1 MSWSTAF
8 GPTAPSGQLDFIPWP
23 LEHLIRQYLGFDE
36 SVVKEYNS
44 IFQYY
49 DDDCLRY
56 KRPYLQF
63 IIAQWRGMLKST
75 LKEHNP
81 YIYQFRFAFKN
92 NFDNINND
100 TNYWLSERISEP
112 RCLYKYIVKTL
123 VPVGRV
129 LN

>member
-1 MSWSTAF
+1 MSWSTTTATAF
-8 GPTAPSGQLDFIPWP
+8 GQLDFIPWP

-49 DDDCLRY
+49 DHDCLRY

-63 IIAQWRGMLKST
+63 IIAQWRGMLMST

-81 YIYQFRFAFKN
+81 YRFAFKN
-92 NFDNINND
+92 CVGND

-112 RCLYKYIVKTL
+112 RCLYKDIVKTL